1 MKRTSRGR
9 SAGAR
14 DVTLEDDSL
23 FIFAGFWIWTRDRG
37 EQSSGV
43 LVLRITVQVRRLRE
57 LHNAAEIHDR
67 DPIADVLNEGQVVSN
82 EAVGQPEFA
91 LQVSEQVDALR
102 LNRRIER
109 AHWFSQDQEVEFDR
123 KRTGDVQTLTL
134 VPAELVR
141 IPVDVLR
148 PKVNF
153 PREFDQPLTPV
164 PPPPS
169 P

>member
-67 DPIADVLNEGQVVSN
+67 DPIADDGSTVLESRNVV
-82 EAVGQPEFA
+82 AGGVHPK
-91 LQVSEQVDALR
+91 LVLVSELERAEDLTEVNVAEADLVDAL
-102 LNRRIER
+102 
-109 AHWFSQDQEVEFDR
+109 FDL
-123 KRTGDVQTLTL
+123 D
-134 VPAELVR
+134 
-141 IPVDVLR
+141 
-148 PKVNF
+148 
-153 PREFDQPLTPV
+153 REAYPFFGE
-164 PPPPS
+164 
-169 P
+169 